1 MDSHNFLR
9 WMGLLTLAG
18 AGLPAMLVSGGSGAA
33 QPAAGGGEGSNWR
46 LAEPVSYETLTI
58 FPVVSPR
65 GSDTSTFLTLDEG
78 LGSGEVVVSEQGSD
92 MIRRNRDGVP
102 LPQYQ
107 SASVNQLVLV
117 NRSKRPLLLLAGELV
132 SGGKQDRIIAK
143 DRIVAPGAPPLP
155 LDVFCVEHGRWS
167 NGANFAAGNMMVHPS
182 VREAAA
188 VQQEQ
193 SQVWAAVKSGTTSN
207 SAGGVA
213 GGASRGSTSGSVTVE
228 SAGAAPLSADRI
240 AGEIAATAPTQAYQK
255 IYNSASTAAPINSY
269 ADEIQ
274 RRFAKA
280 IEGLKGERVVGVVV
294 AYGGEVAWADV
305 FASPELF
312 ERYWPKLVRS
322 YCVEALAR
330 PQIRERATI
339 EDAREFLKPL
349 TGRESAETEP
359 GAYRWRSISEGRYWE
374 ISLDAL
380 KPSMPDLHWL
390 KVHRTT

>member
-1 MDSHNFLR
+1 MEGHNFIR
-9 WMGLLTLAG
+9 WMGLITLAG
-18 AGLPAMLVSGGSGAA
+18 AAVPALVA
-33 QPAAGGGEGSNWR
+33 AAGRNFTQPNAGQSDAPRWR
-46 LAEPVSYETLTI
+46 IAEPVTYETLTV
-58 FPVVSPR
+58 FPVVSPQ
-65 GSDTSTFLTLDEG
+65 SADTSAFLTLDEG
-78 LGSGEVVVSEQGSD
+78 LSSGEVVVSEQGAD
-92 MIRRNRDGVP
+92 MIRRNRDVVP
-102 LPQYQ
+102 APQYQ
-107 SASVNQLVLV
+107 SASVNQLVLI

-167 NGANFAAGNMMVHPS
+167 SGSQFSAGKMMVHPS

-188 VQQEQ
+188 LDQEQ
-193 SQVWAAVKSGTTSN
+193 QQVWNAVRSGTTSR

-213 GGASRGSTSGSVTVE
+213 GGPDNT
-228 SAGAAPLSADRI
+228 AGTTPRVVVGQAPLSEARI
-240 AGEIAATAPTQAYQK
+240 ETEIAAAAPTQAYQK
-255 IYNSASTAAPINSY
+255 IYNSPSTAAPINSY

-280 IEGLKGERVVGVVV
+280 VEGLKGERVIGVVV

-312 ERYWPKLVRS
+312 DRYWPKLVRS

-330 PQIRERATI
+330 PQIRERATLD
-339 EDAREFLKPL
+339 DARDFLKPL

-359 GAYRWRSISEGRYWE
+359 GAYRWRSVSEGHFSE

-380 KPSMPDLHWL
+380 KPSTPDLHWL
-390 KVHRTT
+390 KVHRTS

>member
-78 LGSGEVVVSEQGSD
+78 LSSGEVVVSEQGAD

-188 VQQEQ
+188 VDNEQQ
-193 SQVWAAVKSGTTSN
+193 QVWNAVRSGTTAK
-207 SAGGVA
+207 SAGVA
-213 GGASRGSTSGSVTVE
+213 GGADNTAGSTPRVVIGE
-228 SAGAAPLSADRI
+228 APLSEARIQTEI
-240 AGEIAATAPTQAYQK
+240 AGVAPTQAYQK
-255 IYNSASTAAPINSY
+255 IYNSASTAVPINSY

-280 IEGLKGERVVGVVV
+280 IEGLKGERVVGVVI

-359 GAYRWRSISEGRYWE
+359 GAYRWRSISEGRYSE

>member
-1 MDSHNFLR
+1 MESHSLLR

-18 AGLPAMLVSGGSGAA
+18 AGVPVLLA
-33 QPAAGGGEGSNWR
+33 AAGSTGALRPAFGQGEGANWR

-58 FPVVSPR
+58 FPVVSPQ
-65 GSDTSTFLTLDEG
+65 SADTSGFITLDEG
-78 LGSGEVVVSEQGSD
+78 LSSGEVVVSEQGAD
-92 MIRRNRDGVP
+92 MIRRNRDGAPVP
-102 LPQYQ
+102 QYQYQ
-107 SASVNQLVLV
+107 SASVNQLVLI

-167 NGANFAAGNMMVHPS
+167 NGVQFSAGNMMVHPS

-188 VQQEQ
+188 LDQAQQ
-193 SQVWAAVKSGTTSN
+193 QVWNAVRSGTT
-207 SAGGVA
+207 ATTAGVA
-213 GGASRGSTSGSVTVE
+213 GGASSDAATPGRVVVGE
-228 SAGAAPLSADRI
+228 APLSEARI
-240 AGEIAATAPTQAYQK
+240 QTEIAAAAPTQAYQK
-255 IYNSASTAAPINSY
+255 IYNSPATAAPINSY
-269 ADEIQ
+269 ADEVQ

-280 IEGLKGERVVGVVV
+280 VEGLKGERVIGVVV

-339 EDAREFLKPL
+339 EDARDFLKPL
-349 TGRESAETEP
+349 TGRETAETEP
-359 GAYRWRSISEGRYWE
+359 GAYRWRSVSEGHYSE

-380 KPSMPDLHWL
+380 KPNTPDLHWL
-390 KVHRTT
+390 KVHRNT

>member
-33 QPAAGGGEGSNWR
+33 QPSAGGGEGSNWR

-78 LGSGEVVVSEQGSD
+78 LSSGEVVVSEQGAD

-107 SASVNQLVLV
+107 GASVNQLVLV

-143 DRIVAPGAPPLP
+143 DRIVAPGAAPLP

-188 VQQEQ
+188 VDNEQQ
-193 SQVWAAVKSGTTSN
+193 QVWNAVRSGTTAK
-207 SAGGVA
+207 SAGVA
-213 GGASRGSTSGSVTVE
+213 GGADSTAGSTPRVVIGE
-228 SAGAAPLSADRI
+228 APLSEARIQTEI
-240 AGEIAATAPTQAYQK
+240 AGAAPTQAYQK
-255 IYNSASTAAPINSY
+255 IYNSASTAVPINSY

-294 AYGGEVAWADV
+294 AYGGEVAWADA

-330 PQIRERATI
+330 PQIRERATLD
-339 EDAREFLKPL
+339 DARDFLKPL

-359 GAYRWRSISEGRYWE
+359 GAYRWRSVSEGRYSE